1 MPEIVDKKWD
11 SDFFGFITGELHFSG
26 NKEEFNQMLR
36 IASENNYRLL
46 YWKIP
51 TNNEENNRLATTE
64 NLFLGDTKMVYQIP
78 ANQNLLPEIQEHVR
92 SWNLPPNQQLISLG
106 IASGEFS
113 RFKTDPKMPEGFFEK
128 MYAEWVVQSV
138 QGTMGNVI
146 YYIGNETIIKGFI
159 TLQFHSDYAEIGLIA
174 VDEKYRKQ
182 QIATQLIQFA
192 LDIAANHNLKNVQV
206 ATQLANTPANNLYI
220 KCGGTLITAENIY
233 HIWL

>member
-1 MPEIVDKKWD
+1 MPEIVLKKWD
-11 SDFFGFITGELHFSG
+11 SDFFGFKTGELHFSG

-36 IASENNYRLL
+36 YASDNNYHLL

-78 ANQNLLPEIQEHVR
+78 ANSNLLPEIIKQVHN
-92 SWNLPPNQQLISLG
+92 WNQPPNQQLISLG
-106 IASGEFS
+106 ITSGEFS
-113 RFKTDPKMPEGFFEK
+113 RFKTDPKMPHGIFEK
-128 MYAEWVVQSV
+128 MYTEWVIQSV

-146 YYIGNETIIKGFI
+146 YYIGNETLIKGFV

-174 VDEKYRKQ
+174 VDAKYRKQ
-182 QIATQLIQFA
+182 QIASQLIQFA
-192 LDIAANHNLKNVQV
+192 VYIAANRNLKNVQV
-206 ATQLANTPANNLYI
+206 ATQFANIPANNLYT
-220 KCGGTLITAENIY
+220 KCGGTIISSENIF